1 MRRPEEV
8 CVLIPTSSL
17 EEIPTA
23 VSDAEARSLLAAW
36 TVLWHPRLIADSGQ
50 IPVWYRADS
59 PPAEPGSRRI
69 TVPSLSLAKLP
80 AGYEQRCR
88 DSAETTWVTGE
99 SRAEMLDRLGL
110 SGDESVSET
119 AVSETA
125 VSEDAVS
132 EDAGEEAAAGEGKG
146 AVVSGRDVVEV
157 ADFFALGYAMF
168 QVQVMTRRLR
178 YTSNLDELRLQER
191 VVTAARAW
199 VDESAAAA
207 AEALHDA
214 FDLLAEERDH
224 YFTSDPSLID
234 LTLLSP
240 STVRRWAESLPVGDG
255 VAAGASRLATP
266 TNVLVDAETAAAIAA
281 LPETLRDRV
290 RRAFA
295 AGDFGWAGGG
305 PAGDVCLDSE
315 TLAGASGAIR
325 DAWRATEE
333 SLGAAPV
340 VYARFAGSTPP
351 DLTSTLVR
359 LGARGMI
366 PIDFAGGRGFGDEAK
381 VIRQGGSD
389 ELEALTVK
397 PTDASSDA
405 AFLTVSSKLGEA
417 IDGGEV
423 ATGLFAHW
431 PGEGCDSFRDLRR
444 AASWGLC
451 LGRFWSLPA
460 YFSEGERPYHHDNA
474 ATLGSDSPERLGQRV
489 TDGIGQPLTSTAA
502 AFRRQVIREQR
513 DLLRGMGDLARGS
526 AADDDLSRADDPGE
540 TGGSGGRAAD
550 RCGSEPDL
558 RGEKAAAA
566 QAFAAAIGCA
576 PVGNPG
582 ERGDVEAT
590 ESLLV
595 NAGSSGERREV
606 TLFGPEP
613 PAGGCVYAA
622 DGEGRRS
629 HLTVDVPAM
638 GFTRV
643 ATGPV
648 AASRPWYRR
657 LLSGPQPIA
666 TADALSNEFMEVVID
681 RGSGGIRAVHSGSVR
696 GNRFSL
702 RLVRGDD
709 RPGAEEGTRM
719 VAEQTRTR
727 ESSTRR
733 GAIRVSG
740 QLRSAAEEPLAEFEL
755 DYVLRRGSRLLEVS
769 GRVRPL
775 GDMGE
780 NPWMRGIAARVAVAS
795 DATNFRGLV
804 RDKLHRC
811 SARKWVAPL
820 GVVIEEAERETLI
833 ASGGF
838 AYHRR
843 VGDRF
848 HDTLLAVRGEQEV
861 TFAFAY
867 GFDVRNPVA
876 VARGWIAPPD
886 IVPLASPESVEVTRG
901 SGGGA
906 SGGGDG
912 RTGDPRVP
920 GDGGLPAAQGWIVHA
935 SPAGLLVPALR
946 VRRRRDGKLAAVVR
960 VVQTRNQGG
969 KVSLRFCRD
978 IEFAV
983 RWDGHPETWEA
994 DAESAGQ
1001 RMESSGDRIKW
1012 SLGGHGVA
1020 DLLVVFANP

>member
-36 TVLWHPRLIADSGQ
+36 TVLWHPRLIADTGQ

-59 PPAEPGSRRI
+59 PPADPGPRRI

-80 AGYEQRCR
+80 GGYEQRCR
-88 DSAETTWVTGE
+88 DSEETIWVTGGN
-99 SRAEMLDRLGL
+99 RAEMLDRLGL
-110 SGDESVSET
+110 SGHESVGVAADQRGAGDEGET
-119 AVSETA
+119 GDQGET
-125 VSEDAVS
+125 
-132 EDAGEEAAAGEGKG
+132 GGGG
-146 AVVSGRDVVEV
+146 GDVVEV

-191 VVTAARAW
+191 VVSAARAW
-199 VDESAAAA
+199 ADGDASAA

-240 STVRRWAESLPVGDG
+240 STVRRWAESLPAGDAG
-255 VAAGASRLATP
+255 GPGASRLATP

-290 RRAFA
+290 RRAFTA
-295 AGDFGWAGGG
+295 DAFGWAGGG
-305 PAGDVCLDSE
+305 PAGDVCLDSQ
-315 TLAGASGAIR
+315 TLAGASRSIR

-333 SLGAAPV
+333 SLGSAPV

-405 AFLTVSSKLGEA
+405 AFLTVSSRLGEA
-417 IDGGEV
+417 IDGGEI

-431 PGEGCDSFRDLRR
+431 PGEGCDSFHDLRR

-474 ATLGSDSPERLGQRV
+474 ATLGSDSPERLERRV
-489 TDGIGQPLTSTAA
+489 AGGVDQPLTSTAG
-502 AFRRQVIREQR
+502 AFRRQVIHEQR
-513 DLLRGMGDLARGS
+513 DLLLGMGDLARGS
-526 AADDDLSRADDPGE
+526 AADDGFSRADAPGE
-540 TGGSGGRAAD
+540 TGGSAGPAAD

-566 QAFAAAIGCA
+566 HAFAAAIGCG
-576 PVGNPG
+576 PVGKPG
-582 ERGDVEAT
+582 EPGDAETT

-595 NAGSSGERREV
+595 NAGSSGERRDV

-613 PAGGCVYAA
+613 GAKGCVYAA
-622 DGEGRRS
+622 DAEGRRS
-629 HLTVDVPAM
+629 HLTVDIPAL

-657 LLSGPQPIA
+657 LWSGPQPIA
-666 TADALSNEFMEVVID
+666 AADALSNEFMEVVID
-681 RGSGGIRAVHSGSVR
+681 RGSGAIRAVHSGSVR

-709 RPGAEEGTRM
+709 RPGAGDGVRM
-719 VAEQTRTR
+719 EAQRVRTT

-740 QLRSAAEEPLAEFEL
+740 QLRSAAEQPLAEFEL

-769 GRVRPL
+769 GRLRPL
-775 GDMGE
+775 ADLGE

-820 GVVIEEAERETLI
+820 GVLIEEAERETLV
-833 ASGGF
+833 ASAGF

-848 HDTLLAVRGEQEV
+848 LDTLLAVRGEQEV
-861 TFAFAY
+861 AFAFAY

-886 IVPLASPESVEVTRG
+886 IVPLASPESVEVARG

-906 SGGGDG
+906 SVGGD
-912 RTGDPRVP
+912 RHAGDPRFP
-920 GDGGLPAAQGWIVHA
+920 GDDGLPAVQGWIVHA
-935 SPAGLLVPALR
+935 SPAGLLVPSLR

-983 RWDGHPETWEA
+983 RWDGQPETWEA
-994 DAESAGQ
+994 DADSAGQ
-1001 RMESSGDRIKW
+1001 PMESSGDRIKW
-1012 SLGGHGVA
+1012 SLGGHGVIE
-1020 DLLVVFANP
+1020 LLVVFANP